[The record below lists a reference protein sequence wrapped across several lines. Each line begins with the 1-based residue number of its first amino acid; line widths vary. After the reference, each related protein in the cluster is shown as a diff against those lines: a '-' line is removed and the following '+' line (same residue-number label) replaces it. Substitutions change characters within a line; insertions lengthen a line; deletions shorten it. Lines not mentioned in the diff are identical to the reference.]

1 MGYKSNYLELK
12 RKFLSRIKSS
22 YLTIFMIFLFTCLG
36 KWSYG
41 AGPDGQGINVVVIDA
56 GHGGS
61 DPGCH
66 GAMSNEK
73 DVALAISL
81 KLGKLIEER
90 LPEVKVIY
98 TRKTDVFLEL
108 SERAEIANKHKAD
121 LFICIH
127 ANAATPAAY
136 GTETHVMGLDK
147 ANKNL
152 EVAKRENSVMLLEE
166 NYETRY
172 SGFDPN
178 SDEDL
183 IALTLMQSA
192 YLNHSLLMAAFVQ
205 KSFYDRKRKDRGV
218 KQAPYW
224 VLHQTAMPS
233 VLIEA
238 GFLTNKEE
246 EKYLTTPKSQDEV
259 AEDIFTAFKR
269 YKLKLEGKIEKEEH
283 ETETE
288 EKKVESNED
297 SEPMSKSDEPEE
309 KSTPPNNNLKNLVD
323 KIEQV
328 SEENVKKAK
337 EDSIAEDSR
346 IKEQKRRE
354 EAVKTIQQSTS
365 SKNINDEVD
374 RDTIVVEMPAPGS
387 QNQSLSV
394 EKRDSLVQELQIGE
408 EVKTEEKEIV
418 KRVEEGE
425 QEKEEDDLASDTVNK
440 VVKENKGIVF
450 RVQIKTSSIPLENK
464 PENFYGL
471 TNVWEYQSEDG
482 LYKYTVG
489 QSDNPKELIYL
500 QNSMRKKGCEGAF
513 VAAFKD
519 NKRISMKEALKK

>member
-1 MGYKSNYLELK
+1 
-12 RKFLSRIKSS
+12 
-22 YLTIFMIFLFTCLG
+22 MIFLFTCLS

-41 AGPDGQGINVVVIDA
+41 VGPDEQGINVVVIDA

-66 GAMSNEK
+66 GGMSNEK

-90 LPEVKVIY
+90 LPKVKVVY

-166 NYETRY
+166 NYETTY

-183 IALTLMQSA
+183 IALTLMQSS
-192 YLNHSLLMAAFVQ
+192 YLNHSLLMAAYVQ
-205 KSFYDRKRKDRGV
+205 ENFKESKRKDRGV
-218 KQAPYW
+218 KQSPFW
-224 VLHQTAMPS
+224 VLHQTSMPS
-233 VLIEA
+233 VLVET
-238 GFLTNKEE
+238 GFLTNPDE
-246 EKYLTTPKSQDEV
+246 EKYLTDEKTQNVV
-259 AEDIFTAFKR
+259 AEDIFKAFKR
-269 YKLKLEGKIEKEEH
+269 YKLKLEGKIEKEEN
-283 ETETE
+283 ETKTE
-288 EKKVESNED
+288 EKKGESDEISKAESKDVES
-297 SEPMSKSDEPEE
+297 EE

-337 EDSIAEDSR
+337 EDSIAEVKR
-346 IKEQKRRE
+346 IEEKKRRE

-374 RDTIVVEMPAPGS
+374 RDTIVVEMPTSGS
-387 QNQSLSV
+387 LSKSLSV
-394 EKRDSLVQELQIGE
+394 EKRDSLVKELQIRE
-408 EVKTEEKEIV
+408 EVKTDEKEIV
-418 KRVEEGE
+418 EKVDEDVL
-425 QEKEEDDLASDTVNK
+425 EKEDDDLTSETSSK
-440 VVKENKGIVF
+440 EVKENKGIIF
-450 RVQIKTSSIPLENK
+450 RVQIKTSSTPLENK

-471 TNVWEYQSEDG
+471 TNVWEYKSEDG